1 MLRYATPK
9 VPPATD
15 LRQILENLYQER
27 TLQPYRSGKAIPMG
41 DSEIWLVC
49 RGVVQLVT
57 SYPNGEEA
65 ILGLACPSMPFG
77 WPLTFIY
84 PYRATALTDVGLMSL
99 TLTELEQSPPQLTSS
114 IFHQLSQRLQQ
125 TEALLALVG
134 HCRVEDRLRQ
144 LLLLLKQ
151 EIGQP
156 VDQGTRLSVRLTH
169 QHLAN
174 AISTTRVTVTRLMG
188 KLQQEGWLV
197 VDKQRHIIIPDH
209 LPLMQS

>member
-1 MLRYATPK
+1 
-9 VPPATD
+9 
-15 LRQILENLYQER
+15 
-27 TLQPYRSGKAIPMG
+27 
-41 DSEIWLVC
+41 
-49 RGVVQLVT
+49 
-57 SYPNGEEA
+57 
-65 ILGLACPSMPFG
+65 
-77 WPLTFIY
+77 
-84 PYRATALTDVGLMSL
+84 
-99 TLTELEQSPPQLTSS
+99 
-114 IFHQLSQRLQQ
+114 
-125 TEALLALVG
+125 
-134 HCRVEDRLRQ
+134 

-156 VDQGTRLSVRLTH
+156 VDQGTRLTVRLTH

>member
-1 MLRYATPK
+1 MHCLFLR
-9 VPPATD
+9 
-15 LRQILENLYQER
+15 NLDQKR
-27 TLQPYRSGKAIPMG
+27 PLQPYRSGQAIAMG
-41 DSEIWLVC
+41 ASQIWLVC

-65 ILGLACPSMPFG
+65 ILGLVCPSMPFG

-84 PYRATALTDVGLMSL
+84 PYRATALTDVDLMSL
-99 TLTELEQSPPQLTSS
+99 TLAELEQSPQLASGV
-114 IFHQLSQRLQQ
+114 FHQLSQRLRQ
-125 TEALLALVG
+125 TEALLALAG
-134 HCRVEDRLRQ
+134 YCRVEDRLRQ

-156 VDQGTRLSVRLTH
+156 VDQGTRLTVRLTH

-209 LPLMQS
+209 LSLMQS